1 VPRKRSIHRI
11 MDKYLVINSGLGKKK
26 ILNLVFLL
34 GDAQF
39 ARSRNLQQAKITD
52 QSVKFTSP

>member
-1 VPRKRSIHRI
+1 
-11 MDKYLVINSGLGKKK
+11 
-26 ILNLVFLL
+26 VFLL